1 MSIPIVKSPQ
11 ALHVSATVQGKVVP
25 FNLPDI
31 GEGIAEV
38 EVLNWFV
45 KPGDRVEEFDNIVE
59 VQSDKVR
66 VHGAVHRCAAAP
78 PAKATGHTMTH
89 THCSM
94 P

>member
-1 MSIPIVKSPQ
+1 MLKSPQ
-11 ALHVSATVQGKVVP
+11 ALHVSAAVQGKVVP

-66 VHGAVHRCAAAP
+66 VHGTVHRWAAP
-78 PAKATGHTMTH
+78 PPPPGPCCGIRTRAAAAMT
-89 THCSM
+89 
-94 P
+94 